1 MRVGRRYE
9 LSLRGRPVQVEHK
22 AVRYLR
28 LRVRHDGQA
37 RVSAPLSVSRAEVQ
51 AFLDERA
58 DWIRRQQ
65 QRFAEMP
72 QTARF
77 MLADGERLPFAGE
90 PLTLCV
96 SEGPP
101 ACWREADTLQL
112 RMPAPHDVT
121 ARRERLLGWYRAQL
135 ADALEQRTPRW
146 AAHMGLALPEWRIR
160 NMATRWGSCNPSRRR
175 INIALRLMAE
185 PPACLDYVIV
195 HELAHLRVAGHTPA
209 FWETVAR
216 AMPEWRA
223 AHDHLRAG
231 SGEPGL
237 WR

>member
-9 LSLRGRPVQVEHK
+9 LSLQGRPVQVEHK
-22 AVRYLR
+22 TVRYLR

-37 RVSAPLSVSRAEVQ
+37 RISAPLRVSSAEVQ

-58 DWIRRQQ
+58 DWLLRQQ

-72 QTARF
+72 QVARF
-77 MLADGERLPFAGE
+77 ALSDGERMPFAGE
-90 PLTLCV
+90 ALSLRL
-96 SEGPP
+96 SEGRP

-112 RMPAPHDVT
+112 RMPAAHDVA
-121 ARRERLLGWYRAQL
+121 ARRKQLLGWYRAQL
-135 ADALEQRTPRW
+135 ADALEQRLPRW
-146 AAHMGLALPEWRIR
+146 AAHMGLALPQWHIR
-160 NMATRWGSCNPSRRR
+160 NMASRWGSCNPSRHR
-175 INIALRLMAE
+175 INIALRLMAQ

-195 HELAHLRVAGHTPA
+195 HELAHLRVAGHNPA
-209 FWETVAR
+209 FWKTVAH
-216 AMPEWRA
+216 AMPHWRA